1 MAALEALSERECDL
15 LEFEGK
21 LESEGKATLGDERF
35 EIAKGMVS
43 WTKGTKKVTEI
54 KFTPSV
60 IEPSFGRCKCK
71 CECKH
76 RLGLEFLE
84 PEGFNRCLVG
94 SCT

>member
-1 MAALEALSERECDL
+1 MAALEALSESECDL

-21 LESEGKATLGDERF
+21 LESDGAAALGDEGF

-60 IEPSFGRCKCK
+60 IEPSFGGCRCNWVAI
-71 CECKH
+71 
-76 RLGLEFLE
+76 LGA
-84 PEGFNRCLVG
+84 
-94 SCT
+94 